1 MARISTYNLDNTVSK
16 NDKVIAT
23 DSSGNA
29 TKNLKLED
37 LAGFLNTSSLI
48 NVNGQLVYL
57 FKNANDPGSGEF
69 TITGGG
75 VPALS
80 SINTLSFSHTNSNS
94 QNIQTYLNYF
104 LDLRVMITQTDNQNN
119 FGLFSIKSIT
129 DSTNG
134 YSNFSVSFIEG
145 NGSMVADKHY
155 ALSYSPKGQT
165 DKNFVSDLVSF
176 NSQNN
181 FSQIITHNLNK
192 FPSVT
197 VVDSGNSHVIGEV
210 NHINKNSFTITF
222 KNTFSAKVYAN

>member
-1 MARISTYNLDNTVSK
+1 MCIRDR
-16 NDKVIAT
+16 
-23 DSSGNA
+23 
-29 TKNLKLED
+29 
-37 LAGFLNTSSLI
+37 
-48 NVNGQLVYL
+48 
-57 FKNANDPGSGEF
+57 
-69 TITGGG
+69 
-75 VPALS
+75 
-80 SINTLSFSHTNSNS
+80 
-94 QNIQTYLNYF
+94 TYLNYF

-119 FGLFSIKSIT
+119 FGLFSINSIT